1 MERKKTIQFPKNITG
16 FRNPKKPAPNQIG
29 LENFRAICAIIEAVE
44 SFDLIQFFDYS
55 EQENKS
61 YHLQLIEK
69 EGKAYFIFLN
79 KYAPFIAFSEIF
91 EENWRSWNGNGEL
104 PKNRYIDI
112 PELTKHFQTDFQI
125 IPQATLLLPI
135 DADNP
140 KSAEVV
146 QNLED
151 AEFAEF
157 SYFAPQCLGNIVFN
171 DWKKR

>member
-1 MERKKTIQFPKNITG
+1 MNQLIFPKNITG
-16 FRNPKKPAPNQIG
+16 FHNLNKPAPSQIG
-29 LENFRAICAIIEAVE
+29 LERFKAICITIKAVGD
-44 SFDLIQFFDYS
+44 FDLIQFFDYS
-55 EQENKS
+55 EQGNKS

-69 EGKAYFIFLN
+69 EGNAYFIFLN
-79 KYAPFIAFSEIF
+79 KYASFIAFSEIL
-91 EENWRSWNGNGEL
+91 EENWQSWNGEGEL
-104 PKNRYIDI
+104 PKNRYIDF
-112 PELTKHFQTDFQI
+112 PQLTKYFQTDFQI
-125 IPQATLLLPI
+125 IPQEILLLPI

-171 DWKKR
+171 NWRK